1 MRKSV
6 HSTRYRRLLQL
17 IVDARLEAGL
27 TQTEVAARLRR
38 PQSYVAKVEGS
49 ERRLDVLEFV
59 DMAAAIGADPAGLI
73 QALQK
78 APKK

>member
-17 IVDARLEAGL
+17 IVEARLAAGL
-27 TQTEVAARLRR
+27 TQSEVAAKLRR
-38 PQSYVAKVEGS
+38 SQSYVAKVEGS

-59 DMAAAIGADPAGLI
+59 DLAAAIGADPAQLLSVWVN
-73 QALQK
+73 ASRR
-78 APKK
+78 